1 MHDPQDLDFVGSIR
15 ALIALGRI
23 PLACEVPLSTL
34 LGCVLASQIFSSST
48 SSSNSIFS
56 GLNGWATLQCILVTW
71 GTNIAIN
78 YGNEWSDY
86 ALDTP
91 GQQESIRRDVNL
103 REALAK
109 KAKGE
114 AGGETGGED
123 LEEAAKQANSK
134 LYGNTTRIIH
144 DGTFPPWT
152 ALACCAVWQA
162 ALVALIIFSRAAD
175 PALSGASLGNGARTP
190 FRGLAL
196 HLGIICTILSH
207 SYVGPPLRLHY
218 NGFGELVS
226 ALFLSPVAVLFG
238 LVGHYTASTGR
249 PVAWSD
255 LFTSNLPTPSGFT
268 LDKSLWLLFGALYF
282 YEQARIFVMHIHD
295 IGTDIAGG
303 KRTFVSR
310 IGHRRAKDLY
320 AVFNVLS
327 VTLFGLLARTLSG
340 ESYGDRKSLI
350 GRAGGK
356 MLRLRARS
364 SAGQVWIGGLV
375 VLLSCALPVIFATY
389 RVLVAEIPQATAPSA
404 DVPDALP
411 DASLKHGLTD
421 TAEPALRSFHG
432 RPVPDGGKVYE
443 PSRKAGGISMG
454 DCIKLVSLQT
464 MATPAVLTITALLAA
479 YVGQRAEK
487 MDAYLH

>member
-23 PLACEVPLSTL
+23 SLACEVSLSTL
-34 LGCVLASQIFSSST
+34 LGCVLASQIFPSSAT
-48 SSSNSIFS
+48 SSSNSIVS
-56 GLNGWATLQCILVTW
+56 NLNGWATLQCMLVTW
-71 GTNIAIN
+71 GTNVAIN
-78 YGNEWSDY
+78 YGNEWFDY

-114 AGGETGGED
+114 AGGEYR
-123 LEEAAKQANSK
+123 EETAKQANSK

-162 ALVALIIFSRAAD
+162 GLVALIIFSRAAD

-196 HLGIICTILSH
+196 HLGIMCTILSH

-238 LVGHYTASTGR
+238 LVGHYTASTGC
-249 PVAWSD
+249 PVTWSE

-268 LDKSLWLLFGALYF
+268 LDKSLWLLLGALYF

-295 IGTDIAGG
+295 IGDDIAGG

-310 IGHRRAKDLY
+310 VGHRRAKDLY

-327 VTLFGLLARTLSG
+327 ITLFGLLARTLSG
-340 ESYGDRKSLI
+340 ESYGDRKGLI
-350 GRAGGK
+350 ERAGGK
-356 MLRLRARS
+356 MLPLRARS
-364 SAGQVWIGGLV
+364 SAGRVWIGGLV
-375 VLLSCALPVIFATY
+375 VLLSCALPVMFATY
-389 RVLVAEIPQATAPSA
+389 CVLVAEIPQATAPSA

-411 DASLKHGLTD
+411 DTSLKYGVKD

-432 RPVPDGGKVYE
+432 RPVRDGGKVYE
-443 PSRKAGGISMG
+443 PTRKAEGISMG

-464 MATPAVLTITALLAA
+464 LATPAVLTITALLAA

>member
-1 MHDPQDLDFVGSIR
+1 MHDPQNLDFVGSIR

-34 LGCVLASQIFSSST
+34 FGCVLAWQIFPSST
-48 SSSNSIFS
+48 SSSNSIIS
-56 GLNGWATLQCILVTW
+56 GLNGWATLQCMLVTW
-71 GTNIAIN
+71 GTNVAIN
-78 YGNEWSDY
+78 YANEWFDY

-109 KAKGE
+109 KANEE
-114 AGGETGGED
+114 AGED
-123 LEEAAKQANSK
+123 NLTEAVKQVNSK

-152 ALACCAVWQA
+152 ALACGAVWQIS
-162 ALVALIIFSRAAD
+162 LVALIVFSRAAD
-175 PALSGASLGNGARTP
+175 PSLSGASLGNGVRTP

-238 LVGHYTASTGR
+238 LVGHYTASTGH
-249 PVAWSD
+249 PVTWSD
-255 LFTSNLPTPSGFT
+255 LFTSSLPTSSGFT
-268 LDKSLWLLFGALYF
+268 LDKSLWLLLGALYF

-295 IGTDIAGG
+295 IADDIAGG

-320 AVFNVLS
+320 VVFNVLS
-327 VTLFGLLARTLSG
+327 ITLFGLLVLTLSG

-356 MLRLRARS
+356 GLPPRARS
-364 SAGQVWIGGLV
+364 SAERVWIGGLV
-375 VLLSCALPVIFATY
+375 VLLSCALPVMFATY
-389 RVLVAEIPQATAPSA
+389 RVLVAEIPQATTPSA
-404 DVPDALP
+404 DVSDALL
-411 DASLKHGLTD
+411 DTSLKHGVTD
-421 TAEPALRSFHG
+421 SAKPALRSIHNH
-432 RPVPDGGKVYE
+432 PVRDDGNVYE

-464 MATPAVLTITALLAA
+464 LATPAVLTITALLAA

-487 MDAYLH
+487 MDAY

>member
-34 LGCVLASQIFSSST
+34 LGCVLASQIFPSST
-48 SSSNSIFS
+48 SSSHSIFS
-56 GLNGWATLQCILVTW
+56 GLNGWATLQCMLVTW
-71 GTNIAIN
+71 GTNVAIN

-103 REALAK
+103 RAALAR

-114 AGGETGGED
+114 PEEED

-162 ALVALIIFSRAAD
+162 GLVALIIFSRAAD
-175 PALSGASLGNGARTP
+175 PALSGTSLGGNGARTP

-196 HLGIICTILSH
+196 HLGIICTFLSH

-238 LVGHYTASTGR
+238 LVGHYTASTGH

-255 LFTSNLPTPSGFT
+255 LFTSHLPTLSGFT

-295 IGTDIAGG
+295 IAADIAGG

-327 VTLFGLLARTLSG
+327 ITLFGLLARTISG
-340 ESYGDRKSLI
+340 ESYGDRKNLI
-350 GRAGGK
+350 GRAGGEK
-356 MLRLRARS
+356 LRFRARS
-364 SAGQVWIGGLV
+364 GAGRVWIGGLV
-375 VLLSCALPVIFATY
+375 VLLSCALPVMFVTY
-389 RVLVAEIPQATAPSA
+389 RVLVAEIPQAVAPST
-404 DVPDALP
+404 DVPNALP
-411 DASLKHGLTD
+411 DTSLKHGVTD
-421 TAEPALRSFHG
+421 AAEPALRSAHG
-432 RPVPDGGKVYE
+432 RPVQDGGKVYK
-443 PSRKAGGISMG
+443 PSQKAGGISMG
-454 DCIKLVSLQT
+454 DCLKLVSLQT
-464 MATPAVLTITALLAA
+464 LATPAVLTITALLAA

>member
-23 PLACEVPLSTL
+23 SLACEVPLSTL
-34 LGCVLASQIFSSST
+34 LGCVLASQIFPSST

-56 GLNGWATLQCILVTW
+56 NLNGWVTLQCMLVTW
-71 GTNIAIN
+71 GTNVAIN
-78 YGNEWSDY
+78 YGNEWFDY

-91 GQQESIRRDVNL
+91 SQQESIRRDVNL

-109 KAKGE
+109 RAKGE
-114 AGGETGGED
+114 AGGEYR
-123 LEEAAKQANSK
+123 EEAAKQANSK

-175 PALSGASLGNGARTP
+175 PALSGASLENGARTP

-196 HLGIICTILSH
+196 HLGIMCTILSH

-268 LDKSLWLLFGALYF
+268 LDKSLWLLLGALYF
-282 YEQARIFVMHIHD
+282 NEQARIFVMHIHD
-295 IGTDIAGG
+295 IGDDIAGG

-320 AVFNVLS
+320 VVFNVLS
-327 VTLFGLLARTLSG
+327 VALFGLLARTLSR
-340 ESYGDRKSLI
+340 ESYGDGKSLI

-356 MLRLRARS
+356 MLPLRARS
-364 SAGQVWIGGLV
+364 SAGLVWIGGLV
-375 VLLSCALPVIFATY
+375 VLLSCALPVIFTTY

-411 DASLKHGLTD
+411 DTSLKHGVTD

-432 RPVPDGGKVYE
+432 RPVQDGGKVHE

-454 DCIKLVSLQT
+454 DCLKLVSLQT
-464 MATPAVLTITALLAA
+464 LATPAVLTITALLAA

-487 MDAYLH
+487 TDAYLH

>member
-1 MHDPQDLDFVGSIR
+1 MHDPQDLDFFGSIR

-23 PLACEVPLSTL
+23 PLAFEVPLSTL
-34 LGCVLASQIFSSST
+34 LGCVLASQIFPSST
-48 SSSNSIFS
+48 PSSNSIFS
-56 GLNGWATLQCILVTW
+56 GLNRWATLQCMLVTW
-71 GTNIAIN
+71 GTNVAIN
-78 YGNEWSDY
+78 YGNEWFDY

-91 GQQESIRRDVNL
+91 SQQESIRRDVNL

-114 AGGETGGED
+114 AGGDD

-175 PALSGASLGNGARTP
+175 PALAGASLANGARTP

-196 HLGIICTILSH
+196 HLGILCTILSH

-238 LVGHYTASTGR
+238 LVGHYTASTGHQ
-249 PVAWSD
+249 VAWSD
-255 LFTSNLPTPSGFT
+255 LFTSDLPTPSGFT
-268 LDKSLWLLFGALYF
+268 LDKSLWLLLGALYF

-295 IGTDIAGG
+295 MGDDIAGG

-310 IGHRRAKDLY
+310 VGHRRAKDLY
-320 AVFNVLS
+320 VVFNMLS
-327 VTLFGLLARTLSG
+327 ITLFGLLARTLSG
-340 ESYGDRKSLI
+340 DSKALI

-356 MLRLRARS
+356 MLQLRARS

-375 VLLSCALPVIFATY
+375 VLLSCALPVMFATY
-389 RVLVAEIPQATAPSA
+389 RVLVAEIPKA
-404 DVPDALP
+404 
-411 DASLKHGLTD
+411 K
-421 TAEPALRSFHG
+421 
-432 RPVPDGGKVYE
+432 DGGKVHK
-443 PSRKAGGISMG
+443 PSRKAEGMSMG

-464 MATPAVLTITALLAA
+464 LATPPVLITTALWAA
-479 YVGQRAEK
+479 YVGQRAEM

>member
-1 MHDPQDLDFVGSIR
+1 MHDPQNLNFIESIR

-34 LGCVLASQIFSSST
+34 LGCVLASQIFPSST
-48 SSSNSIFS
+48 SSSTSIFS
-56 GLNGWATLQCILVTW
+56 GLNGWATLQCMLVTW
-71 GTNIAIN
+71 GTNVAIN
-78 YGNEWSDY
+78 YGNEWYDY
-86 ALDTP
+86 ALDAP
-91 GQQESIRRDVNL
+91 EQEESIRRDVKL
-103 REALAK
+103 REALAR
-109 KAKGE
+109 KAK
-114 AGGETGGED
+114 GETGGED
-123 LEEAAKQANSK
+123 LEDAKKQANSK
-134 LYGNTTRIIH
+134 LYGNTTRILH

-152 ALACCAVWQA
+152 TLALAGLWQG

-175 PALSGASLGNGARTP
+175 PALSGTSLGRGTRTS

-238 LVGHYTASTGR
+238 MVGHYTASTGR

-255 LFTSNLPTPSGFT
+255 LFTPNVPTSSGFT
-268 LDKSLWLLFGALYF
+268 LDKSLWLLLGALYF
-282 YEQARIFVMHIHD
+282 YEQARIFVMHVHD
-295 IGTDIAGG
+295 IGADIAGG

-320 AVFNVLS
+320 AVFNVLAI
-327 VTLFGLLARTLSG
+327 TLFGLLARTLSG
-340 ESYGDRKSLI
+340 ESYGDGNNLM
-350 GRAGGK
+350 GRTGGK

-364 SAGQVWIGGLV
+364 SAGRVWIGGLV
-375 VLLSCALPVIFATY
+375 VLLSCALPVMFATY
-389 RVLVAEIPQATAPSA
+389 RVLVAEIPHDTAPSA
-404 DVPDALP
+404 DVLDPLP
-411 DASLKHGLTD
+411 DTTFKNGI
-421 TAEPALRSFHG
+421 AEPALRSSHAHTV
-432 RPVPDGGKVYE
+432 RDSGKGHE
-443 PSRKAGGISMG
+443 PSQKPGRISMT

-464 MATPAVLTITALLAA
+464 LATPAVLTITALLAA
-479 YVGQRAEK
+479 FVGQRAEQ

>member
-34 LGCVLASQIFSSST
+34 LGCVLASQIFPSST
-48 SSSNSIFS
+48 SSSNDIFS
-56 GLNGWATLQCILVTW
+56 GLNRWATLQCMLVTW
-71 GTNIAIN
+71 GTNVAIN

-86 ALDTP
+86 ALDAP
-91 GQQESIRRDVNL
+91 GQQESIRRDVNM
-103 REALAK
+103 REALAR

-114 AGGETGGED
+114 AGGERLED
-123 LEEAAKQANSK
+123 DAKQANSK

-162 ALVALIIFSRAAD
+162 GLVALIIFSRAVD
-175 PALSGASLGNGARTP
+175 PALSGISLGNGARTP

-295 IGTDIAGG
+295 ISADIAGG

-310 IGHRRAKDLY
+310 IGHQRAKDLY

-327 VTLFGLLARTLSG
+327 ITLFGLLVRTLSG

-356 MLRLRARS
+356 MLQVRARS
-364 SAGQVWIGGLV
+364 SAGQVWIGGLA
-375 VLLSCALPVIFATY
+375 VLLSCALPVMFATY

-404 DVPDALP
+404 DVPDALLGT
-411 DASLKHGLTD
+411 SLKHGVTGS
-421 TAEPALRSFHG
+421 AEPAMRSSHG
-432 RPVPDGGKVYE
+432 RPVRDGGKVYE

-464 MATPAVLTITALLAA
+464 MATPALLTVTAWLAA

-487 MDAYLH
+487 MDAHLQ

>member
-1 MHDPQDLDFVGSIR
+1 MHDPQDLDFFGSIR

-23 PLACEVPLSTL
+23 PLAFEVPLSTL
-34 LGCVLASQIFSSST
+34 LGCVLASQIFPSST

-56 GLNGWATLQCILVTW
+56 GLNGWATLQCMLVTW
-71 GTNIAIN
+71 GTNVAIN
-78 YGNEWSDY
+78 YGNEWFDY

-91 GQQESIRRDVNL
+91 SQQESIRRDVNM

-109 KAKGE
+109 KATGE
-114 AGGETGGED
+114 AVGDD

-152 ALACCAVWQA
+152 AL
-162 ALVALIIFSRAAD
+162 
-175 PALSGASLGNGARTP
+175 SGASLGNGARTP

-196 HLGIICTILSH
+196 HLGILCTILSH

-238 LVGHYTASTGR
+238 LVGHYTASTGHR
-249 PVAWSD
+249 VAWSD
-255 LFTSNLPTPSGFT
+255 LFTSDLPTPSGFT
-268 LDKSLWLLFGALYF
+268 LDKSLWLLLGALYF

-295 IGTDIAGG
+295 MGDDIAGG

-310 IGHRRAKDLY
+310 VGHRRAKDLY
-320 AVFNVLS
+320 VVFNMLS
-327 VTLFGLLARTLSG
+327 ITLFGLLAHTLSG
-340 ESYGDRKSLI
+340 ESYGDSKTLI

-356 MLRLRARS
+356 MLQPRARS

-375 VLLSCALPVIFATY
+375 VLLSCALPVMFATY
-389 RVLVAEIPQATAPSA
+389 RVLVAEIPKA
-404 DVPDALP
+404 
-411 DASLKHGLTD
+411 
-421 TAEPALRSFHG
+421 R
-432 RPVPDGGKVYE
+432 DGGKVHE
-443 PSRKAGGISMG
+443 PSRKAEGMSMG

-464 MATPAVLTITALLAA
+464 LATPPVLITTALWAA

>member
-23 PLACEVPLSTL
+23 PLAFEVPLSTL
-34 LGCVLASQIFSSST
+34 FGCVLASQIFPSPT

-56 GLNGWATLQCILVTW
+56 GLNGWATVQCMLVTW

-78 YGNEWSDY
+78 YGNEWFDY

-91 GQQESIRRDVNL
+91 SQQESIRRDIKL

-114 AGGETGGED
+114 AVED
-123 LEEAAKQANSK
+123 DLGEAAKQANSK

-152 ALACCAVWQA
+152 ALACCAVWQFG
-162 ALVALIIFSRAAD
+162 LVALIIFSRAKD
-175 PALSGASLGNGARTP
+175 PILYGASLGSGARTP

-196 HLGIICTILSH
+196 HIGILCTILSH

-255 LFTSNLPTPSGFT
+255 LFTSDLPTPSGFT
-268 LDKSLWLLFGALYF
+268 LDKSLWLLLGALYF

-295 IGTDIAGG
+295 IGDDVAGG

-310 IGHRRAKDLY
+310 IGHRRAKDFY
-320 AVFNVLS
+320 VVFNVLS
-327 VTLFGLLARTLSG
+327 FTLLGLLARTLSG
-340 ESYGDRKSLI
+340 ESKSLI

-356 MLRLRARS
+356 MLQTQARS
-364 SAGQVWIGGLV
+364 SAGKVWIGGLV
-375 VLLSCALPVIFATY
+375 VVLSCALPVILTTH
-389 RVLVAEIPQATAPSA
+389 RVLVAEIRQGTAPL
-404 DVPDALP
+404 V
-411 DASLKHGLTD
+411 DASDAQSNTSLQHGVAD
-421 TAEPALRSFHG
+421 TSKPALKGNESVR
-432 RPVPDGGKVYE
+432 R
-443 PSRKAGGISMG
+443 AGISMT
-454 DCIKLVSLQT
+454 DCIKLVSLQLLV
-464 MATPAVLTITALLAA
+464 TPAMLTITALLAA
-479 YVGQRAEK
+479 YVGQRAGK
-487 MDAYLH
+487 MDAFLR

>member
-1 MHDPQDLDFVGSIR
+1 MHDPQDLDFVG
-15 ALIALGRI
+15 A
-23 PLACEVPLSTL
+23 LSTL

-144 DGTFPPWT
+144 DGTFHP
-152 ALACCAVWQA
+152 
-162 ALVALIIFSRAAD
+162 LIIFSRAAD

-303 KRTFVSR
+303 NGPIPRTPTYHKVF
-310 IGHRRAKDLY
+310 KL
-320 AVFNVLS
+320 AVNGGRSIILAE
-327 VTLFGLLARTLSG
+327 GLK
-340 ESYGDRKSLI
+340 YGC
-350 GRAGGK
+350 
-356 MLRLRARS
+356 
-364 SAGQVWIGGLV
+364 GL
-375 VLLSCALPVIFATY
+375 
-389 RVLVAEIPQATAPSA
+389 Q
-404 DVPDALP
+404 
-411 DASLKHGLTD
+411 
-421 TAEPALRSFHG
+421 
-432 RPVPDGGKVYE
+432 
-443 PSRKAGGISMG
+443 
-454 DCIKLVSLQT
+454 
-464 MATPAVLTITALLAA
+464 
-479 YVGQRAEK
+479 
-487 MDAYLH
+487 

>member
-1 MHDPQDLDFVGSIR
+1 MHDPQDLDFIGSIR

-23 PLACEVPLSTL
+23 PLAFEVPISTL
-34 LGCVLASQIFSSST
+34 FGCVLASQIFPSPT
-48 SSSNSIFS
+48 SSSDSIFS
-56 GLNGWATLQCILVTW
+56 GLNRWATVQCMLVTW

-78 YGNEWSDY
+78 YGNEWFDY

-91 GQQESIRRDVNL
+91 SQQESIRRDVKL

-109 KAKGE
+109 KARGE
-114 AGGETGGED
+114 AVGDD

-152 ALACCAVWQA
+152 ALACCAVWQFG
-162 ALVALIIFSRAAD
+162 LVALIIFSRAKD
-175 PALSGASLGNGARTP
+175 PILYGTSFGTGARTP

-196 HLGIICTILSH
+196 HIGILCTILSH

-249 PVAWSD
+249 PAAWSD
-255 LFTSNLPTPSGFT
+255 LFTSDLPTPSGFT
-268 LDKSLWLLFGALYF
+268 LGKSLWLLLGALYF
-282 YEQARIFVMHIHD
+282 YEQARIFVMHVHD
-295 IGTDIAGG
+295 IGDDVAGG

-320 AVFNVLS
+320 VLFNVLS
-327 VTLFGLLARTLSG
+327 FTLFGLLARTLSG
-340 ESYGDRKSLI
+340 ESKSLI

-356 MLRLRARS
+356 MLQLQAYS
-364 SAGQVWIGGLV
+364 SAGKVWIGGLV
-375 VLLSCALPVIFATY
+375 VVLSCALPVILTTY
-389 RVLVAEIPQATAPSA
+389 RVLVAEIPQGTAPSA
-404 DVPDALP
+404 GVSDAQP
-411 DASLKHGLTD
+411 NTSLKHGVAD
-421 TAEPALRSFHG
+421 TSKPTLRSFHG
-432 RPVPDGGKVYE
+432 RPVQDGGKVGE
-443 PSRKAGGISMG
+443 PDRRAGISMT
-454 DCIKLVSLQT
+454 DCIKLVSLQCLV
-464 MATPAVLTITALLAA
+464 TPAMLTITTLLAA

-487 MDAYLH
+487 MDAFLQ

>member
-56 GLNGWATLQCILVTW
+56 GLNGWATLQCMLVTW

-310 IGHRRAKDLY
+310 IGDRRAKDLY

-327 VTLFGLLARTLSG
+327 VTLFGLLGARFQARATAIAKF
-340 ESYGDRKSLI
+340 D
-350 GRAGGK
+350 RAG
-356 MLRLRARS
+356 RREDAPARARS

-375 VLLSCALPVIFATY
+375 VLLNCALPVIFATY

-411 DASLKHGLTD
+411 DASLKHGLTG

>member
-1 MHDPQDLDFVGSIR
+1 MHDPQDLGFIGSIR

-34 LGCVLASQIFSSST
+34 LGCVLASQIFPSST

-56 GLNGWATLQCILVTW
+56 GLNGWATLQCMLVTW

-78 YGNEWSDY
+78 YGNEWYDY

-91 GQQESIRRDVNL
+91 EQQESIMRDVKL

-114 AGGETGGED
+114 SGGED

-152 ALACCAVWQA
+152 ALACCCAVQA
-162 ALVALIIFSRAAD
+162 ALIALIVFSRAAD
-175 PALSGASLGNGARTP
+175 PALSGTFLGNVAKTP

-249 PVAWSD
+249 PVTWSD
-255 LFTSNLPTPSGFT
+255 LFTSNVPTPSGFT
-268 LDKSLWLLFGALYF
+268 LDKSLWLLLGALYF
-282 YEQARIFVMHIHD
+282 YEQARIFVMHVHD
-295 IGTDIAGG
+295 IGADIAGG

-340 ESYGDRKSLI
+340 ESYGDGKSLI
-350 GRAGGK
+350 GRTGGNL
-356 MLRLRARS
+356 LRLQAHS
-364 SAGQVWIGGLV
+364 SAGRVWIGGLV
-375 VLLSCALPVIFATY
+375 VLLSCALPVMFATY
-389 RVLVAEIPQATAPSA
+389 RVLVAEIPEATAPSA
-404 DVPDALP
+404 DILDALP
-411 DASLKHGLTD
+411 DTSFKHGVPV
-421 TAEPALRSFHG
+421 TAEPTLRSFDG
-432 RPVPDGGKVYE
+432 RPIRDGDKFHE
-443 PSRKAGGISMG
+443 PSRKAGGISMT

-464 MATPAVLTITALLAA
+464 LATPAVLTITALLAA
-479 YVGQRAEK
+479 HVGQRAEK
-487 MDAYLH
+487 MDACLH

>member
-1 MHDPQDLDFVGSIR
+1 MHDPQDLDFIGSIR

-23 PLACEVPLSTL
+23 PLAFEVPLSTL
-34 LGCVLASQIFSSST
+34 LGCVLASQIFPSST
-48 SSSNSIFS
+48 PSSNGIFS
-56 GLNGWATLQCILVTW
+56 GLNGWATVQCMLVTW

-78 YGNEWSDY
+78 YGNEWFDY

-91 GQQESIRRDVNL
+91 GQQESIRRDVKL

-114 AGGETGGED
+114 AIGED
-123 LEEAAKQANSK
+123 LGEAAKQANSK

-152 ALACCAVWQA
+152 ALACCAVWQFG
-162 ALVALIIFSRAAD
+162 LVALIIFSRAKD
-175 PALSGASLGNGARTP
+175 PALYGMSLGTGERTP

-196 HLGIICTILSH
+196 HIGILCTILSH

-249 PVAWSD
+249 PVAWRD
-255 LFTSNLPTPSGFT
+255 LFTSDLPTPSGFT
-268 LDKSLWLLFGALYF
+268 LDKSLWLLLGALYF
-282 YEQARIFVMHIHD
+282 YEQARIFVMHVHD
-295 IGTDIAGG
+295 IGDDVAGG

-320 AVFNVLS
+320 VVFNVLS
-327 VTLFGLLARTLSG
+327 VMLFGLLALTLSG
-340 ESYGDRKSLI
+340 GSYGDRESLI

-356 MLRLRARS
+356 VLQTQACARV
-364 SAGQVWIGGLV
+364 GRVWIGGLV
-375 VLLSCALPVIFATY
+375 VLLSCALPVIMTTF
-389 RVLVAEIPQATAPSA
+389 RVLIAEIPQASTAPLT
-404 DVPDALP
+404 DVSDARS
-411 DASLKHGLTD
+411 DKSLKHTVTD
-421 TAEPALRSFHG
+421 TPKPIPRSSHG
-432 RPVPDGGKVYE
+432 PDGGKVCE
-443 PSRKAGGISMG
+443 PSRGAGTISMT
-454 DCIKLVSLQT
+454 DCIKLVSLQLLV
-464 MATPAVLTITALLAA
+464 TPAMLTITTLLAA

-487 MDAYLH
+487 MDAFLH

>member
-1 MHDPQDLDFVGSIR
+1 MHDPQDLGFVGSIR

-23 PLACEVPLSTL
+23 PFACEVPLSTL
-34 LGCVLASQIFSSST
+34 FGCVLASQIFPSST

-56 GLNGWATLQCILVTW
+56 GLNGWATLQCMLVTW
-71 GTNIAIN
+71 GTNVAIN
-78 YGNEWSDY
+78 YGNEWYDY

-91 GQQESIRRDVNL
+91 GQQESIRRDVKL

-109 KAKGE
+109 KARGE
-114 AGGETGGED
+114 AGGED
-123 LEEAAKQANSK
+123 LEEAAKKANSK

-152 ALACCAVWQA
+152 TLACCAVWQA
-162 ALVALIIFSRAAD
+162 ALVSLIIFSRAAD

-249 PVAWSD
+249 PAAWSD
-255 LFTSNLPTPSGFT
+255 LFTSDLPTPSGFT

-282 YEQARIFVMHIHD
+282 WEQARIFVMHVHD
-295 IGTDIAGG
+295 IAVDIAGG

-320 AVFNVLS
+320 VVFNVVS
-327 VTLFGLLARTLSG
+327 ITLFGLLAHTLSG
-340 ESYGDRKSLI
+340 ESYGDGKSMI

-356 MLRLRARS
+356 MLRLPARS

-375 VLLSCALPVIFATY
+375 VLLSCALPVMFATY
-389 RVLVAEIPQATAPSA
+389 RVLVAEIPQAIVPSA
-404 DVPDALP
+404 DKLDTLP
-411 DASLKHGLTD
+411 DTSLKHGVTD

-432 RPVPDGGKVYE
+432 HPVQNGGKVHE
-443 PSRKAGGISMG
+443 SSRKAGGLSMG
-454 DCIKLVSLQT
+454 DCLKLVSLQT
-464 MATPAVLTITALLAA
+464 LATPAVLTITALLAA

-487 MDAYLH
+487 MDASLH

>member
-34 LGCVLASQIFSSST
+34 LGCVLASLIFPSST
-48 SSSNSIFS
+48 ISSHSIFS
-56 GLNGWATLQCILVTW
+56 GLNGWATLQCMLVTW
-71 GTNIAIN
+71 GTNVAIN
-78 YGNEWSDY
+78 YANEWYDY

-103 REALAK
+103 RGALAK

-114 AGGETGGED
+114 PGGEFEKA
-123 LEEAAKQANSK
+123 EKQANSK

-152 ALACCAVWQA
+152 ALACCTVWQA
-162 ALVALIIFSRAAD
+162 ALVALIIFSRATD
-175 PALSGASLGNGARTP
+175 PALPGTLLENEVRTP

-226 ALFLSPVAVLFG
+226 ALFLSPVATLFG
-238 LVGHYTASTGR
+238 LVGHYTASTGH

-268 LDKSLWLLFGALYF
+268 LDRSLWLLFGALYF
-282 YEQARIFVMHIHD
+282 YEQARILVMHIHD
-295 IGTDIAGG
+295 IAADIAGG

-327 VTLFGLLARTLSG
+327 ITLFALLARTISG
-340 ESYGDRKSLI
+340 ESYGDRNILI
-350 GRAGGK
+350 GRAGGE
-356 MLRLRARS
+356 MLRPRAHS
-364 SAGQVWIGGLV
+364 SAGKVWISGLV
-375 VLLSCALPVIFATY
+375 VLLSCALPVMFVTY
-389 RVLVAEIPQATAPSA
+389 RVLVAEIPQVTASST
-404 DVPDALP
+404 DVPDALLDTSP
-411 DASLKHGLTD
+411 KKHGVAD
-421 TAEPALRSFHG
+421 AAEPALRSFHG
-432 RPVPDGGKVYE
+432 RPVQDGGEVYE
-443 PSRKAGGISMG
+443 PSQKAGGISMG

-464 MATPAVLTITALLAA
+464 LATPAVLTITALLAA
-479 YVGQRAEK
+479 YVGQRTEK
-487 MDAYLH
+487 IDAYLH